1 VSTDRLKHVN
11 LYAGVFVLLAV
22 VLLIIAS
29 FFVANQKGFWAGTF
43 MIKAEIDAAEID
55 GLTVPSDVVFLGQNV
70 GTVTSLD
77 YSDERAKR
85 IQIWMKLRETVGE
98 IDVRRKLDQ
107 SPNRPDG
114 PAILKKQFEIR
125 LRHKIMGDA
134 FLEFVH
140 RQDQSNSEDTPVAT
154 DERSTDGH
162 QRPDGISDVTAPP
175 DSRLVKPELAMAD
188 QVRDQLRA
196 ANDTFTAVKDDFNEM
211 TADVKLFR
219 KQWGHSLKELELRM
233 QSLDRSIQLSR
244 EDIHE
249 IRNEVAQFQKNSAAA
264 MKRVSDDFE
273 QIRNNTTEITQST
286 ITTMDRAQQTMAGF
300 DQVADE
306 AEIALRQIQKST
318 SSVDR
323 SAQQLATDVGEST
336 QRLNRVLESTQVVAD
351 ALRRES
357 RDLPGTV
364 RKTHA
369 TLDSAQEVMEG
380 MRNNFL
386 VRPFIY
392 TPTTSRTVI
401 PAEIGR

>member
-1 VSTDRLKHVN
+1 
-11 LYAGVFVLLAV
+11 
-22 VLLIIAS
+22 
-29 FFVANQKGFWAGTF
+29 
-43 MIKAEIDAAEID
+43 
-55 GLTVPSDVVFLGQNV
+55 
-70 GTVTSLD
+70 
-77 YSDERAKR
+77 
-85 IQIWMKLRETVGE
+85 
-98 IDVRRKLDQ
+98 
-107 SPNRPDG
+107 
-114 PAILKKQFEIR
+114 
-125 LRHKIMGDA
+125 
-134 FLEFVH
+134 
-140 RQDQSNSEDTPVAT
+140 
-154 DERSTDGH
+154 
-162 QRPDGISDVTAPP
+162 
-175 DSRLVKPELAMAD
+175 
-188 QVRDQLRA
+188 
-196 ANDTFTAVKDDFNEM
+196 M

-318 SSVDR
+318 RSVDR